1 MTMNPNLNSLRIALL
16 QCLSSSDVTADEV
29 TEVIR
34 ETARAEMDE
43 GTNKTKKCRTILE
56 KLRIPYH
63 YTTCPDYL
71 SNPVGTG
78 WSTNIDGFYS
88 EPAES
93 VTMNFDGPVGSM
105 GEDSLILG

>member
-1 MTMNPNLNSLRIALL
+1 MNANLNALRIALL
-16 QCLSSSDVTADEV
+16 QCLSSPDVSADEI

-34 ETARAEMDE
+34 ETSRSEMDE
-43 GTNKTKKCRTILE
+43 GTKRTQKCRTILE

-63 YTTCPDYL
+63 YTTCPEYL

-78 WSTNIDGFYS
+78 WSMNIDGFYS
-88 EPAES
+88 EPAQP